1 MLRIKLYE
9 EFISEDLDN
18 FVIGNL
24 KAEFEGIKPED
35 SVLVSALDYT
45 QGAEDSLIKVKFNDN
60 VYNIPKSQVYIDPSM
75 SI

>member
-45 QGAEDSLIKVKFNDN
+45 QGAEDSLIKVKFNN
-60 VYNIPKSQVYIDPSM
+60 QVYNIPKNQVYIDPSM

>member
-24 KAEFEGIKPED
+24 KTEFEGIKPEN

-45 QGAEDSLIKVKFNDN
+45 TGSEDSLIKVKFNDQ
-60 VYNIPKSQVYIDPSM
+60 VYNIPKNQVYIDASM

>member
-9 EFISEDLDN
+9 EFIAEELDN

-45 QGAEDSLIKVKFNDN
+45 QSAEDSLIKVKFNDN
-60 VYNIPKSQVYIDPSM
+60 IYNIPKSQVYIDPSM

>member
-9 EFISEDLDN
+9 EFISKDLDN

-35 SVLVSALDYT
+35 SVLVNALDYT
-45 QGAEDSLIKVKFNDN
+45 KGADDSLIKVKFKNQ
-60 VYNIPKSQVYIDPSM
+60 VYNIPKNQVYIDPSM

>member
-45 QGAEDSLIKVKFNDN
+45 SGAEDSLIKVKFNDQ
-60 VYNIPKSQVYIDPSM
+60 VYNIPKNQVYIDASM

>member
-24 KAEFEGIKPED
+24 KAEFEGIMPED
-35 SVLVSALDYT
+35 SILVSALDYT
-45 QGAEDSLIKVKFNDN
+45 AGSEDSLIKVKFNN
-60 VYNIPKSQVYIDPSM
+60 QVYNIPKNQVYIDASM